1 MPDKMTLLFVKH
13 TGHILAAVTRSAD
26 PTGTISAEDLA
37 RGGLL
42 VRGFD
47 STRPSH
53 QFEFEVPSRELDVL
67 TVDLEP
73 ALLLDPRAFFVD
85 ENKKVP
91 MPVAGGSVP
100 LPGVQLTATQVTVT
114 PISTPPG
121 STVSDDTKVWV
132 QIIGGDLTQPLI
144 ATGTVPRGQSNVAI
158 PLVPLRTGDYDV
170 LTFVAT
176 LPPFVPEKGKM
187 SIP

>member
-26 PTGTISAEDLA
+26 PTGRISAEDLA

-47 STRPSH
+47 FISNK

-73 ALLLDPRAFFVD
+73 ALLLKPSEFVVD
-85 ENKKVP
+85 ENQKVP
-91 MPVAGGSVP
+91 VP
-100 LPGVQLTATQVTVT
+100 ASDGTMITVGLSATHVTVT
-114 PISTPPG
+114 PAGPP
-121 STVSDDTKVWV
+121 VPEDTKVWV

-144 ATGTVPRGQSNVAI
+144 AAGTVPTGGTSVAL
-158 PLVPLRTGDYDV
+158 PLVPLHAGQYDV
-170 LTFVAT
+170 LTFVASRQ
-176 LPPFVPEKGKM
+176 LHVQ
-187 SIP
+187 SQAI